1 MYNQHGIHV
10 SCQQHLMTRL
20 TGGKKKVR
28 DFFVYLKDKSSDEGG
43 KVEGLSVMK
52 DKNPNL

>member
-1 MYNQHGIHV
+1 
-10 SCQQHLMTRL
+10 MTRL
-20 TGGKKKVR
+20 TGGEKKVR
-28 DFFVYLKDKSSDEGG
+28 FFFVYLTDKSSDEGG